1 MQGSAYNAAMKVNA
15 ADTIIEVGG
24 IKIGPSLTRQQ
35 AEKLYELG
43 QEAVVFVL
51 TTQAKMIAQQMAD
64 SAQSPAAPSSA
75 KPVYKKENK
84 LKKKRGKKIGAKKGH
99 VGSRRAKPVHIDR
112 RQEHSLKICPHCGNE
127 NLSQR
132 TKKRTRIII
141 DIPESFNVETVEH
154 TIVRSWCPECKRI
167 VEPKVPE
174 ALEKCTFGNRIL
186 AFSSWLHYGLGST
199 LSQIVETFNY
209 HLQTPISEGGLV
221 EMWHRLAKILTPW
234 YEQLKKDAL
243 SSAVLH
249 GDETGWRVNGRTHW
263 LWCFGNSDVTYYM
276 IDRSRGS
283 PAINEFFQEFF
294 DGVLIT
300 DFWAAYN
307 AVCCADRQMCLVHL
321 LGELKKVVMY
331 KDSSGDWA
339 AFSKK
344 LKRLVQ
350 DAVRLWKRREE
361 FDEVVYAS
369 RRKRIELR
377 LRELIAAQWDN
388 SEAKRLRKRLDK
400 YEDYLFTFL
409 NKPYVPFDNN
419 HAERSIRPAVI
430 MRKNSYTNRSD
441 KGARTQSTLMSILR
455 TLKQRNANP
464 ISTIA
469 EALRKYIQTGNIPML
484 PPRKH
489 GT

>member
-1 MQGSAYNAAMKVNA
+1 MKITA

-24 IKIGPSLTRQQ
+24 IKIGPSLTKQQ

-43 QEAVVFVL
+43 QQVVVFVL
-51 TTQAKMIAQQMAD
+51 MTQAKMIAQQMAN

-75 KPVYKKENK
+75 KPVYRKDNK
-84 LKKKRGKKIGAKKGH
+84 PKNKHGKKIGAKKGH
-99 VGSRRAKPVHIDR
+99 VASRRAKAVDIDR
-112 RQEHSLKICPHCGNE
+112 SQEHNLQICPHCGNE

-132 TKKRTRIII
+132 AKKRTRIII
-141 DIPESFNVETVEH
+141 DIPEGFNVETVEH
-154 TIVRSWCPECKRI
+154 TINRRWCNQCKKI
-167 VEPKVPE
+167 VEPKVPD
-174 ALEKCTFGNRIL
+174 ALDKCTFGNRIL

-209 HLQTPISEGGLV
+209 HLQTPVSEGGLV
-221 EMWHRLAKILTPW
+221 EMWHRLAKALTPW

-307 AVCCADRQMCLVHL
+307 AVSCADRQMCLVHL
-321 LGELKKVVMY
+321 LGELKKVAMY

-339 AFSKK
+339 AFCKK
-344 LKRLVQ
+344 LKRLVH
-350 DAVRLWKRREE
+350 DSIRLWKRREQL
-361 FDEVVYAS
+361 DRQLYA
-369 RRKRIELR
+369 RRRELIELR
-377 LRELIAAQWDN
+377 LRELIEAQWDN
-388 SEAKRLRKRLDK
+388 SQARRLRNRLDR

-409 NKPYVPFDNN
+409 DKPYVPFDNSL
-419 HAERSIRPAVI
+419 AERSIRPAVI
-430 MRKNSYTNRSD
+430 MRKNSYSNRSEN
-441 KGARTQSTLMSILR
+441 GARTQSILMSIFR

-464 ISTIA
+464 ISTI
-469 EALRKYIQTGNIPML
+469 EQALRQYIQTGNL
-484 PPRKH
+484 PPLLPRMASE
-489 GT
+489 

>member
-1 MQGSAYNAAMKVNA
+1 MKLTA

-24 IKIGPSLTRQQ
+24 IKIGPSLTKRQ
-35 AEKLYELG
+35 AEKLYQLG
-43 QEAVVFVL
+43 QEVVVFVL
-51 TTQAKMIAQQMAD
+51 TTQAKMIAQQLAN
-64 SAQSPAAPSSA
+64 SAQSPSAPSSA
-75 KPVYKKENK
+75 KPIFKKDDKPKN
-84 LKKKRGKKIGAKKGH
+84 KRGKKIGAKKGH
-99 VGSRRAKPVHIDR
+99 TGSRRPKPLEIDR
-112 RQEHSLKICPHCGNE
+112 RQEHSLQSCPHCGNE
-127 NLSQR
+127 NLSKR
-132 TKKRTRIII
+132 SKKRTRLII
-141 DIPESFNVETVEH
+141 DIPEGFNVETVEH
-154 TIVRSWCPECKRI
+154 TINRSWCPKCKKT
-167 VEPKVPE
+167 VEPKVPD

-209 HLQTPISEGGLV
+209 HLQMPISQGGLV
-221 EMWHRLAKILTPW
+221 EMWHRLAKVLTPW

-283 PAINEFFQEFF
+283 PAINEFFQEYF

-307 AVCCADRQMCLVHL
+307 VIRCADRQMCLVHL
-321 LGELKKVVMY
+321 LGELKKVAMY
-331 KDSSGDWA
+331 KDSSGDWT

-344 LKRLVQ
+344 LKRLVH
-350 DAVRLWKRREE
+350 DALRLWKRRQE
-361 FDEVVYAS
+361 FDEQLYAG
-369 RRKRIELR
+369 RRKQIELR
-377 LRELIAAQWDN
+377 LRKLIDTQWDN
-388 SEAKRLRKRLDK
+388 SQAERLRKRLDR

-409 NKPYVPFDNN
+409 DKPHVPFDNS

-430 MRKNSYTNRSD
+430 MRKNSYNNRSD
-441 KGARTQSTLMSILR
+441 KGARTQSILMSIFR

-469 EALRKYIQTGNIPML
+469 QALKQCTQTGKL
-484 PPRKH
+484 PPIPPK
-489 GT
+489 TSPE

>member
-1 MQGSAYNAAMKVNA
+1 MKITA

-24 IKIGPSLTRQQ
+24 IKIGPSLTKQQ

-43 QEAVVFVL
+43 QQVVVFVL
-51 TTQAKMIAQQMAD
+51 MTQAKMIAQQMAN
-64 SAQSPAAPSSA
+64 SAQSPVAPSSA
-75 KPVYKKENK
+75 MAVYKKQDKSRN
-84 LKKKRGKKIGAKKGH
+84 KRGKKVGARKGH
-99 VGSRRAKPVHIDR
+99 VGSRRAKPVDIDR
-112 RQEHSLKICPHCGNE
+112 RQEHSLQSCPHCGNE
-127 NLSQR
+127 NLSR
-132 TKKRTRIII
+132 RAKKRTRIII
-141 DIPESFNVETVEH
+141 EIPEGFNVETVEH
-154 TIVRSWCPECKRI
+154 TINRRWCDQCKKM
-167 VEPKVPE
+167 VEPKVPD
-174 ALEKCTFGNRIL
+174 ALQKCTFGNRIL

-221 EMWHRLAKILTPW
+221 EMWHRLAEVLTPW

-263 LWCFGNSDVTYYM
+263 LWCFGNSEVTYYM

-307 AVCCADRQMCLVHL
+307 AVSCADRQMCLVHL
-321 LGELKKVVMY
+321 LGELKKVAMY

-344 LKRLVQ
+344 LKRLVR
-350 DAVRLWKRREE
+350 DSIRLWKRREQL
-361 FDEVVYAS
+361 DRQLYS
-369 RRKRIELR
+369 RRRELIELR
-377 LRELIAAQWDN
+377 LRELIEAQWVN
-388 SEAKRLRKRLDK
+388 SQARRLRDRLDR

-409 NKPYVPFDNN
+409 DKPYVPFDNSL
-419 HAERSIRPAVI
+419 AERSIRPAVI
-430 MRKNSYTNRSD
+430 MRKNSYSNRSD
-441 KGARTQSTLMSILR
+441 KGARTQSTLMSIFR

-464 ISTIA
+464 ISMI
-469 EALRKYIQTGNIPML
+469 EQALRQYIQTGNLPPL
-484 PPRKH
+484 PPRMASE
-489 GT
+489 

>member
-1 MQGSAYNAAMKVNA
+1 MKVTA

-24 IKIGPSLTRQQ
+24 IKIGPSLTKQQ
-35 AEKLYELG
+35 AEKLYKLG
-43 QEAVVFVL
+43 QEIVVFVL
-51 TTQAKMIAQQMAD
+51 VTQAKMIARRIAN

-75 KPVYKKENK
+75 KALYLKENK
-84 LKKKRGKKIGAKKGH
+84 SKNKRGRKIGAKKGH
-99 VGSRRAKPVHIDR
+99 VGHRRPKPVEIDR
-112 RQEHSLKICPHCGNE
+112 RQEHNLRVCPHCGNQE
-127 NLSQR
+127 LSQR
-132 TKKRTRIII
+132 ARKRSRIII
-141 DIPESFNVETVEH
+141 DIPEGFNVETVEH
-154 TIVRSWCPECKRI
+154 TIDRKWCAQCQKT
-167 VEPKVPE
+167 VEPKVPD
-174 ALEKCTFGNRIL
+174 ALDKCTFGNRIL

-209 HLQTPISEGGLV
+209 HLQTPISQGGLV
-221 EMWHRLAKILTPW
+221 EMWHRLAEILTPW

-283 PAINEFFQEFF
+283 PALNEFFQQYF

-307 AVCCADRQMCLVHL
+307 AVGCADRQMCLVHL
-321 LGELKKVVMY
+321 LGELKKVAMY

-344 LKRLVQ
+344 LKRLLR
-350 DAVRLWKRREE
+350 DAIRLWRRREE
-361 FDEVVYAS
+361 FDEATYAHL
-369 RRKRIELR
+369 RKRIELR
-377 LRELIAAQWDN
+377 LRELIETQWDN
-388 SEAKRLRKRLDK
+388 GQAERLRKRLDR

-409 NKPYVPFDNN
+409 DKPYVPFDNS

-441 KGARTQSTLMSILR
+441 KGARTQSILMSILR
-455 TLKQRNANP
+455 TLKQRKANP

-469 EALRKYIQTGNIPML
+469 QALTQYTQTGKL
-484 PPRKH
+484 PPLLPK
-489 GT
+489 TSPE

>member
-1 MQGSAYNAAMKVNA
+1 MKLTA
-15 ADTIIEVGG
+15 ADTIIEIGG
-24 IKIGPSLTRQQ
+24 VKIGPSLTKRQ
-35 AEKLYELG
+35 AEKLYQLG
-43 QEAVVFVL
+43 QEVVVFVL
-51 TTQAKMIAQQMAD
+51 TTQAKMIAQQMAN

-75 KPVYKKENK
+75 KPVYKTDNK
-84 LKKKRGKKIGAKKGH
+84 PRNKRGKKIGAQKGH
-99 VGSRRAKPVHIDR
+99 VACRRPKPVDIDR
-112 RQEHSLKICPHCGNE
+112 RHEHNLQSCPHCGNE

-141 DIPESFNVETVEH
+141 DIPEGFNVETVEH
-154 TIVRSWCPECKRI
+154 TINRTWCPECKRI
-167 VEPKVPE
+167 VEPKVPD

-199 LSQIVETFNY
+199 VSQIVETFNY
-209 HLQTPISEGGLV
+209 HLQMPISQGGLV

-263 LWCFGNSDVTYYM
+263 LWCFGNCDVTYYM
-276 IDRSRGS
+276 VDRSRGS
-283 PAINEFFQEFF
+283 PAIHEFFQEFF

-307 AVCCADRQMCLVHL
+307 VARCADRQMCLVHL
-321 LGELKKVVMY
+321 LGELKKVAMY

-344 LKRLVQ
+344 LKRLVR
-350 DAVRLWKRREE
+350 DSIRLWKRREQL
-361 FDEVVYAS
+361 DRQLYA
-369 RRKRIELR
+369 RRRELIELR
-377 LRELIAAQWDN
+377 LRQLIEAQWDN
-388 SEAKRLRKRLDK
+388 SQAERLRKRLDR

-409 NKPYVPFDNN
+409 DKPYVPFDSS

-430 MRKNSYTNRSD
+430 MRKNSYSNRSD
-441 KGARTQSTLMSILR
+441 KGARTQSTLMSIFR

-469 EALRKYIQTGNIPML
+469 QALRQYTQTGNVPPL
-484 PPRKH
+484 PPK
-489 GT
+489 TAPQ

>member
-1 MQGSAYNAAMKVNA
+1 MKLTA

-24 IKIGPSLTRQQ
+24 IKIGPSLTKQQ
-35 AEKLYELG
+35 AEKLYQLG
-43 QEAVVFVL
+43 QEVVVFVL
-51 TTQAKMIAQQMAD
+51 TTQAKMIAQQMAN

-75 KPVYKKENK
+75 KPVYRKDNK
-84 LKKKRGKKIGAKKGH
+84 SKNKRGKKIGAKRGH
-99 VGSRRAKPVHIDR
+99 PASRRSKPLAIDR
-112 RQEHSLKICPHCGNE
+112 RQQHNLQSCPHCGNE
-127 NLSQR
+127 NLSRR

-141 DIPESFNVETVEH
+141 DIPEGFNVETVEH
-154 TIVRSWCPECKRI
+154 TINRSWCPRCKKM
-167 VEPKVPE
+167 VEPEVPD
-174 ALEKCTFGNRIL
+174 ALQKCTFGNRIL

-221 EMWHRLAKILTPW
+221 EMWHRLAEVLTPW

-263 LWCFGNSDVTYYM
+263 LWCFGNSEVTYYM
-276 IDRSRGS
+276 INRSRGS
-283 PAINEFFQEFF
+283 PAINEFSQEYF

-307 AVCCADRQMCLVHL
+307 AVSCADRQMCLVHL
-321 LGELKKVVMY
+321 LGELKKVAMY

-344 LKRLVQ
+344 LKRLLH
-350 DAVRLWKRREE
+350 DSIRLWKRREQM
-361 FDEVVYAS
+361 DQQLYA
-369 RRKRIELR
+369 RRRELIELR
-377 LRELIAAQWDN
+377 LRELIEAQWDN
-388 SEAKRLRKRLDK
+388 SQARRLRDRLDR

-409 NKPYVPFDNN
+409 DKPYVPFDNS

-430 MRKNSYTNRSD
+430 MRKNSYSNRSD
-441 KGARTQSTLMSILR
+441 KGARTQSTLMSIFR

-464 ISTIA
+464 ISTI
-469 EALRKYIQTGNIPML
+469 EQALRQYIQTGNLPPL
-484 PPRKH
+484 PPRMALE
-489 GT
+489 